1 MAILRIS
8 EIRKMKPED
17 RKKKLKELENEL
29 IGDRS
34 LIRSGGALEN
44 PGKVRELRRAI
55 ARLKTV
61 IAEERGEK

>member
-1 MAILRIS
+1 
-8 EIRKMKPED
+8 MKPEE

>member
-1 MAILRIS
+1 MAILRVS
-8 EIRKMKPED
+8 EIRKMKPEE